1 MKKLKRVMP
10 FVLSVVVVSSMAVTP
25 TMAQGKNDAPQS
37 VESVEVSGFMTE
49 VMALKFNDTNWMN
62 AIKSVSVN
70 EKEYTKGTINSW
82 ENSKDLWEVGSATGA
97 YGSYTAL

>member
-37 VESVEVSGFMTE
+37 VESV
-49 VMALKFNDTNWMN
+49 
-62 AIKSVSVN
+62 
-70 EKEYTKGTINSW
+70 
-82 ENSKDLWEVGSATGA
+82 
-97 YGSYTAL
+97 